1 MDTIKTWI
9 ARLTRAKHPQALV
22 DDRSLPRDFETE
34 RETTRAG
41 QLNAEDQAWESDR
54 QHRNQERGNPE

>member
-1 MDTIKTWI
+1 VDTIKTWI
-9 ARLTRAKHPQALV
+9 ARLTQSKHPQPSV
-22 DDRSLPRDFETE
+22 DNRQSPRDFTTE

-54 QHRNQERGNPE
+54 KQRNQERHNPE

>member
-1 MDTIKTWI
+1 MNTIKTWI
-9 ARLTRAKHPQALV
+9 ARLTHGKHPPPPV
-22 DDRSLPRDFETE
+22 DDRSLPRDFEKE

-54 QHRNQERGNPE
+54 QHRDQDHHKPE